1 MQNRSV
7 LVALLLL
14 PSILAAQSPGGA
26 AGRAPSPSVEQ
37 AVRRA
42 NDQEV
47 QAFLRKDVATLDSL
61 WAADFVVSNPLDK
74 VASKQQVLAMVRT
87 DTLAFH
93 SYDRQIELVRAYG
106 DMVLVMGSEQV
117 VWAGKMPLAGRPSLL
132 RFTALWMPMSGRW
145 VEVARHANVVPPR

>member
-1 MQNRSV
+1 MLDRGV
-7 LVALLLL
+7 LFALLLL
-14 PSILAAQSPGGA
+14 PSMLVAQSPNSA
-26 AGRAPSPSVEQ
+26 AGRAPSPAVEH

-47 QAFLRKDVATLDSL
+47 QAFLRKDVATLDAL
-61 WAADFVVSNPLDK
+61 WASDFVVSNPLNK
-74 VASKQQVLAMVRT
+74 LASKEQVLGMVRT
-87 DTLAFH
+87 DTLAFQ
-93 SYDRQIELVRAYG
+93 SYDRQIELVRAFG

-132 RFTALWMPMSGRW
+132 RFTGMWMPMGDRW